1 MEISLSYMIL
11 GYAICY
17 ASTITPFI
25 YMFILNLAGFKYYT
39 IYPDRESLTR
49 LERTIAQLA
58 YTKSSSIKHING
70 RDFNSGIYI
79 GWTCIAIVDNRSAE
93 TSVHIIASADTYAI
107 IMKEEEDKLG
117 FLPELTTPIQEATQ
131 YVTVFKRRGTYK
143 CFYYNSRKL
152 DLGHIQP
159 IGDQINVVDDILKE
173 YAVRGRATVFIHGNP
188 CTGKS
193 TIGYLIAKQ
202 LRGRYCHT
210 FNPCDPGDC
219 IHELLNASEVDS
231 SAPLV
236 IVLEEVDCI
245 IESILSNTLKLSP
258 DIPTQV
264 HSKATWTTFLDDM
277 VFIKYVVLILTSNSS
292 KETLDKRDA
301 SLLREGRIHASYCMN
316 VPIL

>member
-1 MEISLSYMIL
+1 MEVSLTYMVL

-25 YMFILNLAGFKYYT
+25 YIFILNLVGFKYYA

-49 LERTIAQLA
+49 LERVIAQLA
-58 YTKSSSIKHING
+58 YTKSSSVKHVNG
-70 RDFNSGIYI
+70 RDFNSGIYV
-79 GWTCIAIVDNRSAE
+79 GRLCIAIVDNRSSE
-93 TSVHIIASADTYAI
+93 TSVHIIASADTYAM

-117 FLPELTTPIQEATQ
+117 FVPEAPPLQEARQ

-159 IGDQINVVDDILKE
+159 IGAQINVVDDILKE
-173 YAVRGRATVFIHGNP
+173 YTVRGRATIFIHGNP

-202 LRGRYCHT
+202 LRGSYCHT
-210 FNPCDPGDC
+210 FNPSDPGDC
-219 IHELLNASEVDS
+219 IHELLNSSEVDS

-245 IESILSNTLKLSP
+245 IDSILSNTLKLSP

-264 HSKATWTTFLDDM
+264 HSKATWTAFLDDM
-277 VFIKYVVLILTSNSS
+277 IFIKYVVLILTSNLS
-292 KETLDKRDA
+292 KEQLDTRDP
-301 SLLREGRIHASYCMN
+301 SLLRDGRVHASYCMN